1 MSQNVTILPAYAAPI
16 ETPSILSSSGG
27 QLAIQYTGDLEVV
40 EVAEELNDAAKL
52 KESSTFDTD
61 VPYNSLSRWLVG
73 NYGKKIPILANAWGL
88 QLPDT
93 QMLVNGYSESS
104 GLYDVS
110 FVRDQEWPEFLKNLS
125 LIDLDGFEP
134 FQMSEAFID
143 SNHAGDVSYTGTNR
157 GFYTPLAYYGGLN
170 RFNQAN
176 SLFEVTYADFRLWF
190 HYGKILEEAFSAAGW
205 SLDCPVLKTAWGKR
219 MIGYFTEAKVY
230 DGYGASPAFI
240 NNQYFKNKL
249 QLSCSKDY
257 AFYVG
262 KTTAQVITGT
272 QNPAWQDSER
282 VTFDD
287 DSTAPFYDKGD
298 GVGFAGEGF
307 YNTAGGVIQG
317 YNGKWSYHIKLRIT
331 GGASPILAQFGIV
344 ISDISGPVNYTE
356 TVFYNEGGEV
366 LGSDSLTITV
376 PGGTVTTE
384 FNFYVKV
391 ESVLAFRFI
400 SPAFLFGDGVGLTIE
415 PGSTIEGHG
424 EFVFVTTNSIL
435 NQSLNDNENNTIFFP
450 QSWLSSSLKAIE
462 VLESYCHR
470 TNSKIYT
477 DRARR
482 IVGIYTESE
491 VPTYGEETEPYYFND
506 IQQDLTGMQ
515 ILDSATVD
523 LKEAAAPAK
532 YVIGFKES
540 TDAYIETVQKTTPFD
555 AVVNLDT
562 IASPIDPFKETEN
575 RDNITEPTLERD
587 FVEIR
592 STNPNRVPISA
603 MAVLDNMVG
612 ECSTK
617 IAPRTAIAYGTIS
630 QRVVDSIQKKTYF
643 RRWGGVTAQR
653 SLFAYATQLPSGV
666 IEDAVGTTVLNDK
679 TIVYDNSTA
688 VSEPLR
694 RYWIERITRQ
704 YRAEGRKLTLLIGS
718 FNQFVGL
725 NFRNLFGL
733 TFMGVPWTGR
743 LKLKR
748 TKVNDFRKV
757 EVEMEEEI

>member
-1 MSQNVTILPAYAAPI
+1 MSQNITILPAYEVPVA
-16 ETPSILSSSGG
+16 TPEILSAQTDG
-27 QLAIQYTGDLEVV
+27 LTVEYPGDLEVL

-61 VPYNSLSRWLVG
+61 IPYNSINRWIVA
-73 NYGKKIPILANAWGL
+73 NYGKKIPIIANAWGL

-93 QMLVNGYSESS
+93 QVLINGYSESA
-104 GLYDVS
+104 GQYDVS

-125 LIDLDGFEP
+125 LIDLDGFDP

-143 SNHAGDVSYTGTNR
+143 SNHASDVSYTGTNR

-170 RFNQAN
+170 RFNEAN

-190 HYGKILEEAFSAAGW
+190 HYGKILEQAFSAAGW
-205 SLDCPVLKTAWGKR
+205 SLDCPILKTAWGKR
-219 MIGYFTEAKVY
+219 MIGYFAEATVY
-230 DGYGASPAFI
+230 DGYGASPAFPQ
-240 NNQYFKNKL
+240 NSFFKNKL
-249 QLSCSKDY
+249 KLSCSKDY
-257 AFYVG
+257 AFYAG
-262 KTTAQVITGT
+262 KTTAQVITGV

-287 DSTAPFYDKGD
+287 DSTAPFYDKGA

-307 YNTAGGVIQG
+307 YNTVGGVIQG
-317 YNGKWSYHIKLRIT
+317 FNGKWSYHIKLRIT
-331 GGASPILAQFGIV
+331 GGASPILALFGIV
-344 ISDISGPVNYTE
+344 ISDISGPINYTE

-366 LGSDSLTITV
+366 LGSDLLTITV
-376 PGGTVTTE
+376 PGGSVTTE

-391 ESVLAFRFI
+391 ESILAFRFI
-400 SPAFLFGDGVGLTIE
+400 SPAFLFGDGIGLTIE

-424 EFVFVTTNSIL
+424 EFVFVTTNSTL
-435 NQSLNDNENNTIFFP
+435 PFSSNDNENNTIFFP

-477 DRARR
+477 DRARK

-491 VPTYGEETEPYYFND
+491 VPTYGEETEAYYFND

-523 LKEAAAPAK
+523 LKQATAPAK
-532 YVIGFKES
+532 YVIGFKET

-555 AVVNLDT
+555 AVINLEG
-562 IASPIDPFKETEN
+562 IASTIDPFKETEN

-587 FVEIR
+587 FVEAR
-592 STNPNRVPISA
+592 STNPSKKPISI

-612 ECSTK
+612 ECSTN

-630 QRVVDSIQKKTYF
+630 QKVTDSIVKKTYF
-643 RRWGGVTAQR
+643 RRWGGVTSQR
-653 SLFAYATQLPSGV
+653 TLFAYATQFPSGL
-666 IEDAVGTTVLNDK
+666 IEDAVGTPVDTDK
-679 TIVYDNSTA
+679 TIVYDNNA
-688 VSEPLR
+688 PVSEPLR
-694 RYWIERITRQ
+694 RYWIDRVRKK
-704 YRAEGRKLTLLIGS
+704 YRAQGRKLVLLVGS
-718 FNQFVGL
+718 FNQFLGL
-725 NFRNLFGL
+725 NFRSLFGL
-733 TFMGVPWTGR
+733 SFIGVPWNGR